1 VRPVHRIDS
10 ARLRADFEAAGFVFE
25 AESPVLRN
33 PADDHT
39 KLVFDPAIRGKT
51 DRFTQLYRKN

>member
-1 VRPVHRIDS
+1 VK
-10 ARLRADFEAAGFVFE
+10 ADFEAAGFVLE

-39 KLVFDPAIRGKT
+39 KNVFDESIRFRT
-51 DRFTQLYRKN
+51 DQLVYRFRKPENAASNR